1 MKQELSFDECVDI
14 YRRHYDRYVN
24 PDTKIRKP
32 LLDRFLEGFLM
43 AFSIFTNRKH
53 HHFGIHP
60 KELSNL
66 SAFRLNLVSL
76 GVDIVMAKENAGKEK
91 SLTQEQ
97 EQGFRAFHDYV
108 EKSFNIEKNE
118 IQK

>member
-1 MKQELSFDECVDI
+1 MKELSFDECVDI

-32 LLDRFLEGFLM
+32 LLVKLLEGFLM

-53 HHFGIHP
+53 HHFGIYP

-66 SAFRLNLVSL
+66 SASQLNSVSL

-91 SLTQEQ
+91 PLTQE
-97 EQGFRAFHDYV
+97 EEHGFRAFHDYV
-108 EKSFNIEKNE
+108 EKLFNIEK
-118 IQK
+118 K